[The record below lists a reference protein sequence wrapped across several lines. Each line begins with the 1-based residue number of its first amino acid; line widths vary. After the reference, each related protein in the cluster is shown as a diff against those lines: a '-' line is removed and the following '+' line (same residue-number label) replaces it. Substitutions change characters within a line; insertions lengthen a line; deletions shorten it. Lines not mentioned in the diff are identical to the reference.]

1 MQSKIDALHA
11 IHTWTLVP
19 KTMDMNLVS
28 GNKIKTRANS
38 SIEHYKACLVARDFT
53 QLHGLNYDETF
64 SPIVKLGTI
73 RLILMLALSPSLATK
88 TA

>member
-1 MQSKIDALHA
+1 MQSYIDALHA

-28 GNKIKTRANS
+28 GNKIKTRANG
-38 SIEHYKACLVARDFT
+38 SIEHYKACLVARGFT
-53 QLHGLNYDETF
+53 QLHGLGYDETF

-73 RLILMLALSPSLATK
+73 RLILMLALSQAWPLK
-88 TA
+88 